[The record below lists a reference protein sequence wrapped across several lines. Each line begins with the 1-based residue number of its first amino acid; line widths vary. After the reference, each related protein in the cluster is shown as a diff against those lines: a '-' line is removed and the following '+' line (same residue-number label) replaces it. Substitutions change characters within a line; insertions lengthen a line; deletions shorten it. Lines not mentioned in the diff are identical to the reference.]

1 MTLSPRITLSLL
13 AATLLLGACA
23 SKEVGRA
30 GDAAVTPL
38 KDLNVVREA
47 IPEVLR
53 AARKA
58 PYRLDADTSC
68 ASTATEV
75 AALDDALGPDLDAP
89 RGAEA
94 GLLERGTDA
103 AGDAA
108 IGAVRRTAEDVIP
121 FRGWIRKLTG
131 AERHSREVTAA
142 VIAGGA
148 RRAFLKGWRSAQG
161 CPGAEAAATNTAQ
174 RP

>member
-1 MTLSPRITLSLL
+1 MLLPAL
-13 AATLLLGACA
+13 AACLLGACA

-30 GDAAVTPL
+30 GDAATAPL

-47 IPEVLR
+47 IPQALLG
-53 AARKA
+53 ARKA
-58 PYRLDADTSC
+58 PYRLAPDTSC
-68 ASTATEV
+68 TSTAAEI

-89 RGAEA
+89 PSDGER
-94 GLLERGTDA
+94 GLLERGGDA

-108 IGAVRRTAEDVIP
+108 IGAVRRTAEGILP
-121 FRGWIRKLTG
+121 FRGWVRKLSG

-142 VIAGGA
+142 VISGGA
-148 RRAFLKGWRSAQG
+148 RRAFLKGWRSAQA
-161 CPGAEAAATNTAQ
+161 CPAVEATATNTAQ

>member
-1 MTLSPRITLSLL
+1 MPARVFLPTLV
-13 AATLLLGACA
+13 ACLLGACA

-30 GDAAVTPL
+30 GDAATTPL

-47 IPEVLR
+47 IPEVLQT
-53 AARKA
+53 ARKA
-58 PYRLDADTSC
+58 PYRLAPDTSC
-68 ASTATEV
+68 ASSATEI
-75 AALDDALGPDLDAP
+75 AALDEALGPDLDAP

-94 GLLERGTDA
+94 GLLERGGDA

-108 IGAVRRTAEDVIP
+108 IGAVRRTAEDIVP
-121 FRGWIRKLTG
+121 FRGWVRKLTG

-161 CPGAEAAATNTAQ
+161 CQPAAAAVDTAQ

>member
-1 MTLSPRITLSLL
+1 MSMPARSTLSAL
-13 AATLLLGACA
+13 AAALLLGACA
-23 SKEVGRA
+23 TDDVGRA
-30 GDAAVTPL
+30 GDAATTPL

-58 PYRLDADTSC
+58 PYRLAADTSC
-68 ASTATEV
+68 AGTATEID
-75 AALDDALGPDLDAP
+75 ALDDALGPDLDAP
-89 RGAEA
+89 RGAER
-94 GLLERGTDA
+94 GLLERGSDA

-108 IGAVRRTAEDVIP
+108 VGAVRRTAEDIVP
-121 FRGWIRKLTG
+121 FRGWVRKLTG

-161 CPGAEAAATNTAQ
+161 CPSTDAANTAQ